1 MMIALL
7 AIHVLAAAFWFG
19 STILLVAVVTP
30 ALAAAGPD
38 AAQVVAPQLFARVP
52 RALGVAGA
60 TTILSGLW
68 LYWIVSGGF
77 DSVFAHST
85 GGTLI
90 GIGALCGIGAV
101 ITGIM
106 TARMQQRGAAF
117 AMSTVVLLVCA
128 LTLMIVGSRV

>member
-7 AIHVLAAAFWFG
+7 AIHVLAAAFWLG
-19 STILLVAVVTP
+19 STLLLVGVVTP

-38 AAQVVAPQLFARVP
+38 VAQHFAPQLFQRVP

-77 DSVFAHST
+77 NSGFARST
-85 GGTLI
+85 GGGLI
-90 GIGALCGIGAV
+90 GIGALCGIAAV
-101 ITGIM
+101 FTGIITG
-106 TARMQQRGAAF
+106 RLQERGRAF
-117 AMSTVVLLVCA
+117 AVASAALLVCA

>member
-1 MMIALL
+1 MMIVLL

-38 AAQVVAPQLFARVP
+38 AAQVVAPQLFRRVP
-52 RALGVAGA
+52 SALGVAGA

-77 DSVFAHST
+77 NPAFTHST

-90 GIGALCGIGAV
+90 GIGAVCGIAAV
-101 ITGIM
+101 ITGVI
-106 TARMQQRGAAF
+106 TGRLQRAGRPF
-117 AMSTVVLLVCA
+117 ALASVVLLVCA